1 MTKKFLIS
9 KFDCIGIN
17 NMIYLP
23 NHGKEFEQVG
33 GVVQFGFA
41 RVSNVLEFQPSPD
54 NFTFP
59 IGDLHSLVT
68 SIGSLEFS

>member
-1 MTKKFLIS
+1 MF
-9 KFDCIGIN
+9 
-17 NMIYLP
+17 YLP

-33 GVVQFGFA
+33 GIVQFGFA

-59 IGDLHSLVT
+59 VGDLHSLVT
-68 SIGSLEFS
+68 SIGSLQFSRLFLDGSNLRMKTLK

>member
-1 MTKKFLIS
+1 MF
-9 KFDCIGIN
+9 
-17 NMIYLP
+17 YLP

-33 GVVQFGFA
+33 GIVQLGFA

-59 IGDLHSLVT
+59 VGDLHSLVT
-68 SIGSLEFS
+68 SIGRLEFS